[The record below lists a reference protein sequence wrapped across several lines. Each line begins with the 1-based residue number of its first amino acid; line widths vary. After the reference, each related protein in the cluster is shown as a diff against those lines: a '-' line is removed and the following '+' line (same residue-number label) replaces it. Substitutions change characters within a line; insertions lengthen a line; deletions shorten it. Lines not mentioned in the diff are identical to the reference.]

1 MREEPVVQE
10 GARAMSAWLHQLRGD
25 GGMEALQ
32 RQITHPS
39 PQAQKRRQPSV
50 PVKDINV
57 PKKRFQIY
65 QKCLYERT
73 LPGKAFI
80 SAHVTR
86 LQHGFY
92 ESSSLH
98 EDTLDNVFFVSV
110 HFVFHPHDPRSHRFK
125 SADIKVCVHGDR
137 DPLAPP
143 VDRWYQPPKSHPR
156 ILKHAPELMFG
167 AVSPENLQWNFSLSS
182 SLGVSQAPVSA
193 TVNPTGGMKGSY
205 KVFHMMSV
213 QGSIRSQRSPL
224 GPEYD
229 IEDAMAVWTLEEN
242 LLQRSGLPREFDFV
256 LLVHK
261 PDDVKNVYLTVDV
274 DAEVDTWFGTYPQW
288 YTNLSK
294 YMPTQDFTMDFNADI
309 GQRFLPSQPGRG
321 FNFAS
326 LPHPLDE
333 YVTMPGTVYPTNDTK
348 REDDMTDNR
357 RRFSS
362 RSNDDSKAIEASPA
376 SPQPRQAV
384 TPPRGSH
391 PPRRSQIQSGEA
403 ARHSWAPDN
412 LNIRVVLEHQYPQ
425 TSSDHRRYSYSP
437 SGNQDPSRYPSIR
450 RRKSRTGLK
459 EYGAKQALQDLVQDT
474 LISKE
479 TDPNLD
485 ERPNG
490 QVRGT

>member
-1 MREEPVVQE
+1 
-10 GARAMSAWLHQLRGD
+10 MSAWLHRLRGD
-25 GGMEALQ
+25 GDMEAPQ
-32 RQITHPS
+32 RQITTES
-39 PQAQKRRQPSV
+39 SQAPKRRQPSA
-50 PVKDINV
+50 PAKDINV
-57 PKKRFQIY
+57 PKKRFQIH

-80 SAHVTR
+80 SAHVNR

-92 ESSSLH
+92 ESSLLH

-125 SADIKVCVHGDR
+125 NADIQVCVHGDR
-137 DPLAPP
+137 DPSAPLE
-143 VDRWYQPPKSHPR
+143 DRWYQPSRSHPR

-193 TVNPTGGMKGSY
+193 TLNPTGGMKGSY

-224 GPEYD
+224 GPEHD

-242 LLQRSGLPREFDFV
+242 LIQRSGLPREFDFV

-274 DAEVDTWFGTYPQW
+274 DAEVDSWFGTYPKW

-294 YMPTQDFTMDFNADI
+294 YMPTQDFTVDFNADI
-309 GQRFLPSQPGRG
+309 GQRFLPYHPGRG

-333 YVTMPGTVYPTNDTK
+333 YVTMPGTVYPTNNTK
-348 REDDMTDNR
+348 GEGDMTGNQR
-357 RRFSS
+357 RLDS
-362 RSNDDSKAIEASPA
+362 RVIDESKAIEASPA
-376 SPQPRQAV
+376 SPQARQPK
-384 TPPRGSH
+384 TPPPRGNRQ
-391 PPRRSQIQSGEA
+391 PRQSQTRSAGAE
-403 ARHSWAPDN
+403 RHSWTPEN
-412 LNIRVVLEHQYPQ
+412 LNVRVILEHQYPQ
-425 TSSDHRRYSYSP
+425 TSSETRRYSYSP
-437 SGNQDPSRYPSIR
+437 LSNQDPSRYPSIR

-459 EYGAKQALQDLVQDT
+459 EYGAKQALQDLAQDT

-479 TDPNLD
+479 IHLPD

-490 QVRGT
+490 QGNGS